1 MVFAYYVN
9 SSNQS
14 LPFLIARSALM
25 VLGKWGIKL
34 GFPAFYNLSWIPKKN
49 LTTRSIDK
57 YLSVENGEPNLNKL
71 YKNSETSEESL
82 CSLRKYTSAKNIYTN
97 DYNDTSKR
105 FQGFFELMLRW
116 KGSVFKLIG
125 HNLLLFIV
133 VYVSISL
140 TYRFVLSQNPQA
152 KEYFEILCIYC
163 SR

>member
-1 MVFAYYVN
+1 M
-9 SSNQS
+9 
-14 LPFLIARSALM
+14 
-25 VLGKWGIKL
+25 
-34 GFPAFYNLSWIPKKN
+34 
-49 LTTRSIDK
+49 RSIDK
-57 YLSVENGEPNLNKL
+57 YLSVENGEPNLF

-140 TYRFVLSQNPQA
+140 TYRFVLSQNPLA

>member
-1 MVFAYYVN
+1 MWNECNKWATHLIFWWKTN
-9 SSNQS
+9 SILN
-14 LPFLIARSALM
+14 FHDFFTNR
-25 VLGKWGIKL
+25 
-34 GFPAFYNLSWIPKKN
+34 KKKRK
-49 LTTRSIDK
+49 TIIIRSIDK
-57 YLSVENGEPNLNKL
+57 YLSVENCEPNLI

-82 CSLRKYTSAKNIYTN
+82 CSLRKYTSTKNIYTN